1 MGLGLG
7 LDSEKARPLRP
18 RQPIVTQIEPLLG
31 TRLRLGLGLGLGV
44 RVRG

>member
-18 RQPIVTQIEPLLG
+18 GQPIVRQIEPLLG
-31 TRLRLGLGLGLGV
+31 TRLRVRVGV
-44 RVRG
+44 RVRVRG